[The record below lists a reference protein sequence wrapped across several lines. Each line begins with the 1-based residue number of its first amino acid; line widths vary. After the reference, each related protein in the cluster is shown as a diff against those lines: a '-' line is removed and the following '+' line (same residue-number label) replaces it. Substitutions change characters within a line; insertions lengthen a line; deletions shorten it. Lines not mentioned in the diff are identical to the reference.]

1 MSVKSGR
8 ELEVVLLVRS
18 ADPVSTIRRI
28 ADLPSVRGY
37 FLRAGPSK
45 RIHDVYFDTPEGT
58 LGNKKMNLRIRDEGG
73 SYWITWKRSLGLLGW
88 RRKERREL
96 ELPWSRES
104 FFRIISGLARSKVIL
119 QQPKHFDL
127 SHPVEAMKST
137 GLRVLQDR
145 ESSRLVRNIVRP
157 SEGRSEILAELAID
171 SVVYHF
177 ESQDVEL
184 HELEV
189 AAKTR
194 KGRRI
199 LEDVKDGLLD
209 LFGGEL
215 HPWRWGK
222 LVTGKMIRKML
233 EGGVLQGLLDGSR
246 LTPEA
251 VERVRKALESREF

>member
-1 MSVKSGR
+1 MSVKSRR
-8 ELEVVLLVRS
+8 ELEVVLVVRS
-18 ADPVSTIRRI
+18 PDPLSTVRRI

-45 RIHDVYFDTPEGT
+45 RIHDVYFDTPEDT
-58 LGNKKMNLRIRDEGG
+58 LGNKKMNLRIREEGG

-119 QQPKHFDL
+119 QQPEHFDL

-145 ESSRLVRNIVRP
+145 ETSRLVKNIVRA

-189 AAKTR
+189 EAKAKKR
-194 KGRRI
+194 RRI
-199 LEDVKDGLLD
+199 LEDVEDGLLD

-215 HPWRWGK
+215 QPWRWGK
-222 LVTGKMIRKML
+222 LVTGKMIGRML
-233 EGGVLQGLLDGSR
+233 RGGVLQGLIEGRR
-246 LTPEA
+246 LRLEA
-251 VERVRKALESREF
+251 YEKVETALRT